1 MTRTKITD
9 LKRRLMRKLWRVVDN
24 LILHD
29 ASLEPYSNSP
39 YHSSLL
45 PVLATIFRSA
55 CVIYEIYAED
65 YRLEYIQTG
74 PGIRV
79 LDYMGALSK
88 PTTKFGAVK

>member
-1 MTRTKITD
+1 
-9 LKRRLMRKLWRVVDN
+9 MRKLWRVVDN

-74 PGIRV
+74 LGIRV
-79 LDYMGALSK
+79 LRLHGSI
-88 PTTKFGAVK
+88 VKAHNKIWCGQIA